1 MLVGVGKKLHF
12 GEKKTRVSFE
22 IHLKKIVFLQSSCY
36 KPNSIFK
43 VSCEKSSEKIVSKDV
58 NVSLL
63 QEDGAMFSV
72 NFDQIFQISLTLY
85 QDETCI
91 ILNDYLIKTVR
102 FIIKQISVDGKSTK
116 EGMQDVGSFSLNMNE
131 FVPFNEPV
139 EKEVEFME
147 SLNKGFVTLSVRNVN
162 QSPVKIF
169 SPERR
174 NSYGEKSLLTDLFD
188 GKKETFDE
196 NKQSS
201 TPIDSSPSNPKTLQ
215 SFSLIGVTS
224 QVSLKNEICSVSPN
238 SSADTESVAILKVA
252 ANTSS
257 NEVLESGVA
266 GPETSSVKVNIFY
279 VDIVYYLHISH
290 SYSSCLRLCRLV
302 WRKRTVA

>member
-12 GEKKTRVSFE
+12 GEKKTRVLFE

-43 VSCEKSSEKIVSKDV
+43 VSCEKSSEKFVSKDV

-72 NFDQIFQISLTLY
+72 NFDQIFQISVTLY

-102 FIIKQISVDGKSTK
+102 FIIKQISTDGKSTK
-116 EGMQDVGSFSLNMNE
+116 EGMQDVGSFSLNVND

-162 QSPVKIF
+162 QSPVKIL
-169 SPERR
+169 SSERR
-174 NSYGEKSLLTDLFD
+174 NSYGEKSLLTDAFD

-196 NKQSS
+196 NKLSS
-201 TPIDSSPSNPKTLQ
+201 TPIDSSPLN
-215 SFSLIGVTS
+215 
-224 QVSLKNEICSVSPN
+224 PN
-238 SSADTESVAILKVA
+238 SSADIESVATLRVT

-257 NEVLESGVA
+257 PTSNEVVESGVA
-266 GPETSSVKVNIFY
+266 GPGTSSVKVKDCY
-279 VDIVYYLHISH
+279 VNIVYYVHPIPISD
-290 SYSSCLRLCRLV
+290 SVGSFGGREPSLEQTSSRSLG
-302 WRKRTVA
+302 

>member
-22 IHLKKIVFLQSSCY
+22 INLKKIVFLQSSCY

-43 VSCEKSSEKIVSKDV
+43 VSCEKSSEKFISRDV

-72 NFDQIFQISLTLY
+72 NFDQMFQISVTLY
-85 QDETCI
+85 QDETCM

-102 FIIKQISVDGKSTK
+102 FIIKQLSVDGKSTK
-116 EGMQDVGSFSLNMNE
+116 DGMQDVGSFSLNVNE
-131 FVPFNEPV
+131 FAPFNEPV

-147 SLNKGFVTLSVRNVN
+147 SLNKGFVALSVRNVS
-162 QSPVKIF
+162 QSPIKYF
-169 SPERR
+169 SSERR
-174 NSYGEKSLLTDLFD
+174 NSYGEKCSVVDPFD

-201 TPIDSSPSNPKTLQ
+201 PHNESLLSNSKYLQ
-215 SFSLIGVTS
+215 SISLVGVS
-224 QVSLKNEICSVSPN
+224 SEGSLKSEICCTSLNSP
-238 SSADTESVAILKVA
+238 ADIQSA
-252 ANTSS
+252 ANTCSS
-257 NEVLESGVA
+257 SATAVVESGIA
-266 GPETSSVKVNIFY
+266 GTETSSVKVDVSY
-279 VDIVYYLHISH
+279 VDIVQHVFLSH
-290 SYSSCLRLCRLV
+290 SCYL
-302 WRKRTVA
+302 